1 MQRNGAA
8 FLALGLFLGVAE
20 QASAATCTNIYD
32 ISNGTTTFP
41 GTFVGT
47 VGGTTG
53 VCQIGDL
60 TASGQGNALVN
71 TDHNPSNYEFN
82 FAGGLLTIQEKLGN
96 NGIGNAV
103 DVELDSWDGTT
114 ATLIPGASIQI
125 PYTSGPSLTYTLINN
140 ASMAAG
146 NYVLHTYLATD
157 GGVDPRYQANFTAST
172 AVPEPGSLSVLA
184 ISLLSLAAYLRHR
197 TATVAALS

>member
-103 DVELDSWDGTT
+103 DVELELVGWHDGY
-114 ATLIPGASIQI
+114 A
-125 PYTSGPSLTYTLINN
+125 
-140 ASMAAG
+140 
-146 NYVLHTYLATD
+146 
-157 GGVDPRYQANFTAST
+157 DPRGIDPNPLHVWS
-172 AVPEPGSLSVLA
+172 EPHIHA
-184 ISLLSLAAYLRHR
+184 DK
-197 TATVAALS
+197 